1 MSKEPNL
8 YKRGK
13 IWHLKIERQGRKV
26 RESTG
31 ETTLAGAR
39 EYRDRALNKL
49 KKLRNGLRDDITYDT
64 AMTQFLL
71 HCESTL
77 KPGGLTR
84 YKVSARAMHHNFTG
98 MNLGDITKADIVTY
112 LDGRKRE
119 LTGSGVNR
127 ERALLSSMYSFA
139 VDRDFVQF
147 NPVLN
152 IKRYR
157 ESEPRTRNLSK
168 AEFKEIKSKCNKL
181 LADMAEFDTETGL
194 RATELVDLKW
204 PQIDLRAHQITLDE
218 TKSGKSRIVPL
229 SDRALA
235 ILASQIRHTKTLLV
249 FWHGEGRAYRHAP
262 RAFSDAAKAAKVPD
276 VVFHDLRRT
285 FTCWNFSKGV
295 PLHVLSKLLGHSSYA
310 VTEAHYAF
318 LQTDDL
324 HMAIRGVTKSSQSQG
339 TLTVNLS
346 KSTKGKSRKC

>member
-1 MSKEPNL
+1 MPQEPNL
-8 YKRGK
+8 YKRNK
-13 IWHLKIERQGRKV
+13 VWHLKIERQGRKV

-39 EYRDRALNKL
+39 EYRDRALEKL

-64 AMTQFLL
+64 AMGQFLL
-71 HCESTL
+71 RCESTL
-77 KPGGLTR
+77 KPGAVKR

-98 MNLGDITKADIVTY
+98 MNLGDITKADIISY

-127 ERALLSSMYSFA
+127 ERALLSSMYSFG

-152 IKRYR
+152 VKRMR
-157 ESEPRTRNLSK
+157 ESEPRTRNLSI
-168 AEFKEIKSKCNKL
+168 AEFERIKEKCSKL

-194 RATELVDLKW
+194 RASELVYLTW
-204 PQIDLRAHQITLDE
+204 PQIDLSGHQVTLNE

-235 ILASQIRHTKTLLV
+235 ILASQIRHMKTSLV
-249 FWHGEGRAYRHAP
+249 FWHSEGKPYKEAP
-262 RAFSDAAKAAKVPD
+262 RAFTKAAKAAKLAD

-285 FTCWNFSKGV
+285 FTCWNYSKGV
-295 PLHVLSKLLGHSSYA
+295 PLHILSKLLGHSSYNI
-310 VTEAHYAF
+310 TESHYAF
-318 LQTDDL
+318 LQNEDL
-324 HMAIRGVTKSSQSQG
+324 HKAIRGVTKSSQSQG
-339 TLTVNLS
+339 TPDVNLS
-346 KSTKGKSRKC
+346 NPKRKGKAK

>member
-1 MSKEPNL
+1 MPQEPNL

-13 IWHLKIERQGRKV
+13 VWHLKIERQGRKI

-31 ETTLAGAR
+31 ETSLGRAR
-39 EYRDRALNKL
+39 EYRDRALDKL

-71 HCESTL
+71 NCESTL
-77 KPGGLTR
+77 KPGAVKR

-98 MNLGDITKADIVTY
+98 MNLGDITKADIINY

-127 ERALLSSMYSFA
+127 ERALLSSMYSFG

-152 IKRYR
+152 VKRMR
-157 ESEPRTRNLSK
+157 ESEPRTRNLSI
-168 AEFKEIKSKCNKL
+168 AEFERIKEKCSKL

-194 RATELVDLKW
+194 RASEMVYLTW
-204 PQIDLRAHQITLDE
+204 PQIDFKAHQMTLNE

-229 SDRALA
+229 SDRAIEIVSA
-235 ILASQIRHTKTLLV
+235 QIRHTKTQLV
-249 FWHGEGRAYRHAP
+249 FWHGEGKPYKEGP
-262 RAFSDAAKAAKVPD
+262 RALTRAAREAKVVD

-285 FTCWNFSKGV
+285 FTCWNYSKGV

-310 VTEAHYAF
+310 VTESHYAF
-318 LQTDDL
+318 LQNEDL
-324 HMAIRGVTKSSQSQG
+324 HQAIRGVTKSSQSQG
-339 TLTVNLS
+339 TSGVNLS
-346 KSTKGKSRKC
+346 NLKRKGKVK